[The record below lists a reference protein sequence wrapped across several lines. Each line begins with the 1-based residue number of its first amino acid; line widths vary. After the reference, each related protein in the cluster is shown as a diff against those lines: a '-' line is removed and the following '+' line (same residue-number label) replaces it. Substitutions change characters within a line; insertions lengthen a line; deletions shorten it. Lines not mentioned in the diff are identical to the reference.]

1 MEEIKNEVQDEIQ
14 NVEQNAEQNVE
25 QNAEQN
31 EVKEEIKPAK
41 PIEANTSEKKENKKI
56 EKARKKQVKKKKK
69 YQRLRKN
76 KVGVTLIICVLIA
89 LLSDVLITLFS
100 SMLISYIIDSK
111 FTEEYK
117 AVAYM
122 SKMYDAAVDDGV
134 YDLLNKEGRTYYI
147 ADKHGTTIYKNGEN
161 TIGNS
166 NGKVTLPRINSD
178 SDSSRLNEDITIYV
192 DKTTEDFVYIDE
204 DGEVKI
210 NFLAII
216 KLMDNLSDNTNINV
230 NKGES
235 SVELPVWIA
244 IDVKNGTQ
252 VFYGK
257 ANLKIY
263 FSDALYI
270 FIFFA
275 TGIGLV
281 SIIVLALL
289 INLISSVISQKK
301 MNKVFYTD
309 PVTGGYNWMWFAT
322 RSQGILKGKKKMN
335 FAIMDVV
342 LVKYRNYCIC
352 HSVTEGEQLLVKVDE
367 ILKEITRKKPEAAA
381 HYASAN
387 FALMLKYN
395 TKEELEARIQGLL
408 ERLEKIDSSHRLT
421 FHIGVYPMEVV
432 KQGGRIV
439 SRNDI
444 DIDREYNNAC
454 TARDTLSDCDDSGI
468 AFYDEKLVA
477 EQRWVEE
484 VMNRFRKAIDNEE
497 FVVYYQ
503 PKFDPKTDKLKGAEA
518 LIRWDCPDEEI
529 GFKNPGEFIPILERN
544 GAIPDID
551 HYMIEHVA
559 RDQKAWL
566 DAGYECVPIS
576 VNVSRAHFI
585 ELDLANQIKECVDK
599 VGTPHNL
606 IEIEVTES
614 AFFDDKKVMIDTIR
628 KLKDYGFVVSM
639 DDFGSGYSSL
649 NSLKDMPL
657 DVLKLDAEFFRGEV
671 EGGRGEKVI
680 SEAIKLAKL
689 LEMVTVAEGVE
700 EREQVDFLAK
710 QGCDMIQGY
719 VYAKPMPGN
728 DYILNMNRDSESV
741 KKEQE
746 AIEAE
751 IVENEASE
759 EKSEIED

>member
-1 MEEIKNEVQDEIQ
+1 MEEIKNNLQAEVENNKDGNMSQEFEKAEPINKDTASI
-14 NVEQNAEQNVE
+14 NEQ
-25 QNAEQN
+25 
-31 EVKEEIKPAK
+31 IKK
-41 PIEANTSEKKENKKI
+41 

-76 KVGVTLIICVLIA
+76 KIGLTLIMCVFIA
-89 LLSDVLITLFS
+89 LISDFLITLFS
-100 SMLISYIIDSK
+100 SMLISYIVDSK

-117 AVAYM
+117 AVSYM
-122 SKMYDAAVDDGV
+122 AKMYDAASDEGV
-134 YDLLNKEGRTYYI
+134 YSLLNEEGRTYCI
-147 ADKHGTTIYKNGEN
+147 SDMHGKTIYKNGEN

-178 SDSSRLNEDITIYV
+178 SDSTRLNQDITIYV

-204 DGEVKI
+204 GGEIKIDFLTIVKLL
-210 NFLAII
+210 N
-216 KLMDNLSDNTNINV
+216 NLSDNTNIAV
-230 NKGES
+230 NRGES

-263 FSDALYI
+263 FSDAMYI
-270 FIFFA
+270 FIFFLA
-275 TGIGLV
+275 GIGLV

-301 MNKVFYTD
+301 INKVFYTD
-309 PVTGGYNWMWFAT
+309 PVTGGNNWMWFAT
-322 RSQGILKGKKKMN
+322 RAQGLLKGKKKMN
-335 FAIMDVV
+335 FAVLDVV

-352 HSVTEGEQLLVKVDE
+352 HSVTEGEQLLVKVDG
-367 ILKEITRKKPEAAA
+367 ILNEMIKRKPEAAG

-387 FALMLKYN
+387 FALMFKYN
-395 TKEELEARIQGLL
+395 TREELEARIKELL
-408 ERLEKIDSSHRLT
+408 EKLEKIDTQHRLT
-421 FHIGVYPMEVV
+421 FHIGVYPMEVI
-432 KQGGRIV
+432 KQNGKIV
-439 SRNDI
+439 ARKDI

-468 AFYDEKLVA
+468 AFYDEKLVS

-484 VMNRFRKAIDNEE
+484 VMNRFKKAIANEE

-503 PKFDPKTDKLKGAEA
+503 PKYDPKTDKLRGAEA
-518 LIRWDCPDEEI
+518 LIRWNCPDDEI

-585 ELDLANQIKECVDK
+585 ENDLAYQIKECVDK
-599 VGTPHNL
+599 IGTPHNL

-614 AFFDDKKVMIDTIR
+614 AFFDDKKVMIDTIL
-628 KLKDYGFVVSM
+628 KLKEYGFMVSM

-671 EGGRGEKVI
+671 SGGRGEIVV
-680 SEAIKLAKL
+680 SEAIKLAKNL
-689 LEMVTVAEGVE
+689 NMVTVAEGVE
-700 EREQVDFLAK
+700 EREQVEFLAK

-719 VYAKPMPGN
+719 VYDKPMPAEN
-728 DYILNMNRDSESV
+728 YMLKMERDPEAA
-741 KKEQE
+741 KKEEEQK
-746 AIEAE
+746 EAE
-751 IVENEASE
+751 NDDLASE
-759 EKSEIED
+759 EQKVNEDSTEKAEN

>member
-1 MEEIKNEVQDEIQ
+1 MEEIKNNLQAEVENNKDGNMSQEFEKAEPINKDTASI
-14 NVEQNAEQNVE
+14 NEQ
-25 QNAEQN
+25 
-31 EVKEEIKPAK
+31 IKK
-41 PIEANTSEKKENKKI
+41 

-76 KVGVTLIICVLIA
+76 KIGLTLIMCVFIA
-89 LLSDVLITLFS
+89 LISDFLITLFS
-100 SMLISYIIDSK
+100 SMLISYIVDSK

-117 AVAYM
+117 AVSYM
-122 SKMYDAAVDDGV
+122 AKMYDAASDEGV
-134 YDLLNKEGRTYYI
+134 YSLLNEEGRTYCI
-147 ADKHGTTIYKNGEN
+147 SDMHGKTIYKNGEN

-178 SDSSRLNEDITIYV
+178 SDSTRLNQDITIYV

-204 DGEVKI
+204 GGEIKIDFLTIVKLL
-210 NFLAII
+210 N
-216 KLMDNLSDNTNINV
+216 NLSDNTNIAV
-230 NKGES
+230 NRGES

-263 FSDALYI
+263 FSDAMYI
-270 FIFFA
+270 FIFFLA
-275 TGIGLV
+275 GIGLV

-301 MNKVFYTD
+301 INKVFYTD
-309 PVTGGYNWMWFAT
+309 PVTGGNNWMWFAT
-322 RSQGILKGKKKMN
+322 RAQGLLKGKKKMN
-335 FAIMDVV
+335 FAVLDVV

-352 HSVTEGEQLLVKVDE
+352 HSVTEGEQLLVKVDG
-367 ILKEITRKKPEAAA
+367 ILNEMIKRKPEAAG

-387 FALMLKYN
+387 FALMFKYN
-395 TKEELEARIQGLL
+395 TREELEARIKELL
-408 ERLEKIDSSHRLT
+408 EKLEKIDTQHRLT
-421 FHIGVYPMEVV
+421 FHIGVYPMEVI
-432 KQGGRIV
+432 KQNGKIV
-439 SRNDI
+439 ARKDI

-468 AFYDEKLVA
+468 AFYDEKLVS

-484 VMNRFRKAIDNEE
+484 VMNRFKKAIANEE

-503 PKFDPKTDKLKGAEA
+503 PKYDPKTDKLRGAEA
-518 LIRWDCPDEEI
+518 LIRWNCPDDEI
-529 GFKNPGEFIPILERN
+529 GFKNPGEFIPILEKN

-585 ELDLANQIKECVDK
+585 ENDLAYQIKECVDK
-599 VGTPHNL
+599 IGTPHNL

-614 AFFDDKKVMIDTIR
+614 AFFDDKKVMIDTIL
-628 KLKDYGFVVSM
+628 KLKEYGFMVSM

-671 EGGRGEKVI
+671 SGGRGEIVV
-680 SEAIKLAKL
+680 SEAIKLAKNL
-689 LEMVTVAEGVE
+689 NMVTVAEGVE
-700 EREQVDFLAK
+700 EREQVEFLAK

-719 VYAKPMPGN
+719 VYDKPMPADN
-728 DYILNMNRDSESV
+728 YMLKMERDPETAR
-741 KKEQE
+741 KEEEQK
-746 AIEAE
+746 EAE
-751 IVENEASE
+751 NEDLASE
-759 EKSEIED
+759 EEKVNEDSTEKTES

>member
-1 MEEIKNEVQDEIQ
+1 MEEIKNNLQAEVENNKDGNLSQEFEKAEPINKDTASI
-14 NVEQNAEQNVE
+14 NEQ
-25 QNAEQN
+25 
-31 EVKEEIKPAK
+31 IKK
-41 PIEANTSEKKENKKI
+41 

-76 KVGVTLIICVLIA
+76 KIGLTLIMCVFIA
-89 LLSDVLITLFS
+89 LISDFLITLFS
-100 SMLISYIIDSK
+100 SMLISYIVDSK

-117 AVAYM
+117 AVSYM
-122 SKMYDAAVDDGV
+122 AKMYDAASDEGV
-134 YDLLNKEGRTYYI
+134 YSLLNEEGRTYCI
-147 ADKHGTTIYKNGEN
+147 SDMHGKTIYKNGEN

-178 SDSSRLNEDITIYV
+178 SDSTRLNQDITIYV

-204 DGEVKI
+204 GGEIKIDFLTIVKLL
-210 NFLAII
+210 N
-216 KLMDNLSDNTNINV
+216 NLSDNTNIAV
-230 NKGES
+230 NRGES

-263 FSDALYI
+263 FSDAMYI
-270 FIFFA
+270 FIFFLA
-275 TGIGLV
+275 GIGLV

-301 MNKVFYTD
+301 INKVFYTD
-309 PVTGGYNWMWFAT
+309 PVTGGNNWMWFAT
-322 RSQGILKGKKKMN
+322 RAQGLLKGKKKMN
-335 FAIMDVV
+335 FAVLDVV

-352 HSVTEGEQLLVKVDE
+352 HSVTEGEQLLVKVDG
-367 ILKEITRKKPEAAA
+367 ILNEMIKRKPEAAG

-387 FALMLKYN
+387 FALMFKYN
-395 TKEELEARIQGLL
+395 TREELEARIKELL
-408 ERLEKIDSSHRLT
+408 EKLEKIDTQHRLT
-421 FHIGVYPMEVV
+421 FHIGVYPMEVI
-432 KQGGRIV
+432 KQNGKIV
-439 SRNDI
+439 ARKDI

-468 AFYDEKLVA
+468 AFYDEKLVS

-484 VMNRFRKAIDNEE
+484 VMNRFKKAIANEE

-503 PKFDPKTDKLKGAEA
+503 PKYDPKTDKLRGAEA
-518 LIRWDCPDEEI
+518 LIRWNCPDDEI

-585 ELDLANQIKECVDK
+585 ENDLAYQIKECVDK
-599 VGTPHNL
+599 IGTPHNL

-614 AFFDDKKVMIDTIR
+614 AFFDDKKVMIDTIL
-628 KLKDYGFVVSM
+628 KLKEYGFMVSM

-671 EGGRGEKVI
+671 SGGRGEIVV
-680 SEAIKLAKL
+680 SEAIKLAKNL
-689 LEMVTVAEGVE
+689 NMVTVAEGVE
-700 EREQVDFLAK
+700 EREQVEFLAK

-719 VYAKPMPGN
+719 VYDKPMPAEN
-728 DYILNMNRDSESV
+728 YMLKMERDPEAA
-741 KKEQE
+741 KKEEEQK
-746 AIEAE
+746 EAE
-751 IVENEASE
+751 NDDLASE
-759 EKSEIED
+759 EQKVNEDSTEKAEN

>member
-1 MEEIKNEVQDEIQ
+1 MEEIKNEVQNEIK
-14 NVEQNAEQNVE
+14 NEEQISEQK
-25 QNAEQN
+25 
-31 EVKEEIKPAK
+31 EVKEEIKKAK
-41 PIEANTSEKKENKKI
+41 PIESDASKKKEKEKI
-56 EKARKKQVKKKKK
+56 AKERKKQVKKKKK

-76 KVGVTLIICVLIA
+76 KVGVTLIICVIIA
-89 LLSDVLITLFS
+89 LISDVLISLFS
-100 SMLISYIIDSK
+100 SMLLSYIIDSK

-117 AVAYM
+117 AISYM
-122 SKMYDAAVDDGV
+122 AKMYDASSDNGV
-134 YDLLNKEGRTYYI
+134 YSLLDKEGRTYYI
-147 ADKHGTTIYKNGEN
+147 ADTHGNTIYKNGEN

-166 NGKVTLPRINSD
+166 SGKVTLPRINSD
-178 SDSSRLNEDITIYV
+178 SDSDRFNQDIKIYV
-192 DKTTEDFVYIDE
+192 DKTTENFVYIDE

-210 NFLAII
+210 NFLAIV
-216 KLMDNLSDNTNINV
+216 KLMDDLSNNANISINR
-230 NKGES
+230 GES

-244 IDVKNGTQ
+244 IDVKNGTNI
-252 VFYGK
+252 FYGK

-309 PVTGGYNWMWFAT
+309 PVTGGNNWMWFAT
-322 RSQGILKGKKKMN
+322 RAQGLLKGKKKMN
-335 FAIMDVV
+335 FAVLDVV

-352 HSVTEGEQLLVKVDE
+352 HSVTEGEQLLVKVDG
-367 ILKEITRKKPEAAA
+367 ILNEMIKRKPEVSG

-387 FALMLKYN
+387 FALMFKYN
-395 TKEELEARIQGLL
+395 TREELEARIKELL
-408 ERLEKIDSSHRLT
+408 EKLEKIDTQHRLT
-421 FHIGVYPMEVV
+421 FHIGVYPMEVI
-432 KQGGRIV
+432 KQNGKIV
-439 SRNDI
+439 ARKDI

-454 TARDTLSDCDDSGI
+454 TARDTLADCDDSGI
-468 AFYDEKLVA
+468 AFYDEKLVS

-484 VMNRFRKAIDNEE
+484 VMNRFKKAIANEE

-503 PKFDPKTDKLKGAEA
+503 PKYDPKTDKLRGAEA
-518 LIRWDCPDEEI
+518 LIRWNCPDDEI
-529 GFKNPGEFIPILERN
+529 GFRNPGEFIPILERN

-585 ELDLANQIKECVDK
+585 ENDLAYQIKECVDK
-599 VGTPHNL
+599 IGTPHNL

-614 AFFDDKKVMIDTIR
+614 AFFDDKKVMIDTIL
-628 KLKDYGFVVSM
+628 KLKEYGFMVSM

-671 EGGRGEKVI
+671 SGGRGEIVV
-680 SEAIKLAKL
+680 SEAIKLAKNL
-689 LEMVTVAEGVE
+689 NMVTVAEGVE
-700 EREQVDFLAK
+700 EREQVEFLAK

-719 VYAKPMPGN
+719 VYDKPMPAENYMLKMERDPEAARKEEEQKEAQN
-728 DYILNMNRDSESV
+728 DDL
-741 KKEQE
+741 
-746 AIEAE
+746 
-751 IVENEASE
+751 ASE
-759 EKSEIED
+759 EQKVNEDSTKKAEN

>member
-1 MEEIKNEVQDEIQ
+1 MEEIKNNLQAEVENNKDGNMSQEFEKAEPINKDTASI
-14 NVEQNAEQNVE
+14 NEQ
-25 QNAEQN
+25 
-31 EVKEEIKPAK
+31 IKK
-41 PIEANTSEKKENKKI
+41 

-76 KVGVTLIICVLIA
+76 KIGLTLIICVFIA
-89 LLSDVLITLFS
+89 LVSDFLITLFS
-100 SMLISYIIDSK
+100 SMLISYIVDSK

-117 AVAYM
+117 AVSYM
-122 SKMYDAAVDDGV
+122 SKMYDAASDEGV
-134 YDLLNKEGRTYYI
+134 YSLLNKEGRTYCI
-147 ADKHGTTIYKNGEN
+147 SDMHGKTIYKNGEN

-178 SDSSRLNEDITIYV
+178 SDSTRLNQEITIYV

-204 DGEVKI
+204 EGEIKI
-210 NFLAII
+210 DFLAIV
-216 KLMDNLSDNTNINV
+216 KLLNNLSDNTNISV
-230 NKGES
+230 NRGES

-263 FSDALYI
+263 FSDAMYI
-270 FIFFA
+270 FIFFLA
-275 TGIGLV
+275 GIGLV

-301 MNKVFYTD
+301 INKVFYTD
-309 PVTGGYNWMWFAT
+309 PVTGGNNWMWFAT
-322 RSQGILKGKKKMN
+322 RAQGLLKGKKKMN
-335 FAIMDVV
+335 FAVLDVV

-352 HSVTEGEQLLVKVDE
+352 HSVTEGEQLLVKVDG
-367 ILKEITRKKPEAAA
+367 ILNEMIKRKPEAAG

-387 FALMLKYN
+387 FALMFKYN
-395 TKEELEARIQGLL
+395 TREELEARIKELL
-408 ERLEKIDSSHRLT
+408 EKLEKIDTQHRLT
-421 FHIGVYPMEVV
+421 FHIGVYPMEVI
-432 KQGGRIV
+432 KQNGKIV
-439 SRNDI
+439 ARKDI

-468 AFYDEKLVA
+468 AFYDEKLVS

-484 VMNRFRKAIDNEE
+484 VMNRFKKAIANEE

-503 PKFDPKTDKLKGAEA
+503 PKYDPKTDKLRGAEA
-518 LIRWDCPDEEI
+518 LIRWNCPDDEI

-585 ELDLANQIKECVDK
+585 ENDLAYQIKECVDK
-599 VGTPHNL
+599 IGTPHNL

-614 AFFDDKKVMIDTIR
+614 AFFDDKKVMIDTIL
-628 KLKDYGFVVSM
+628 KLKEYGFMVSM

-671 EGGRGEKVI
+671 SGGRGEIVV
-680 SEAIKLAKL
+680 SEAIKLAKNL
-689 LEMVTVAEGVE
+689 NMVTVAEGVE
-700 EREQVDFLAK
+700 EREQVEFLAK

-719 VYAKPMPGN
+719 VYDKPMPAKN
-728 DYILNMNRDSESV
+728 YMLKMNRDPEAAKKEEEQKEAENDNSTVEEQKVNEDSTKKSES
-741 KKEQE
+741 
-746 AIEAE
+746 
-751 IVENEASE
+751 
-759 EKSEIED
+759 

>member
-1 MEEIKNEVQDEIQ
+1 MGEIKNEVQNE
-14 NVEQNAEQNVE
+14 NVS
-25 QNAEQN
+25 
-31 EVKEEIKPAK
+31 EVKEEIKKAQ
-41 PIEANTSEKKENKKI
+41 PIDTSKKKEESKI
-56 EKARKKQVKKKKK
+56 EKARKKQVKQKKK
-69 YQRLRKN
+69 YQKLRKN
-76 KVGVTLIICVLIA
+76 KVGITLIICVVIA
-89 LLSDVLITLFS
+89 LISDVLITLFS

-117 AVAYM
+117 AVSYM
-122 SKMYDAAVDDGV
+122 AKMYDAATDDGV
-134 YDLLNKEGRTYYI
+134 YALLDKEGRTYYI
-147 ADKHGTTIYKNGEN
+147 ADTHGEN

-166 NGKVTLPRINSD
+166 SGKVTLPRINSD
-178 SDSSRLNEDITIYV
+178 SDSDRLNQDIKIYV
-192 DKTTEDFVYIDE
+192 DRTTENFVYIDE

-210 NFLAII
+210 DFLAVF
-216 KLMDNLSDNTNINV
+216 KLMDNLSDNANINI

-244 IDVKNGTQ
+244 IDVKNGTNI
-252 VFYGK
+252 FYGK

-263 FSDALYI
+263 FSDAMYI

-309 PVTGGYNWMWFAT
+309 PVTGGYNWMYFAT
-322 RSQGILKGKKKMN
+322 KGEGLLKGKKKMN
-335 FAIMDVV
+335 YAVMDVV

-352 HSVTEGEQLLVKVDE
+352 HSVTEGEQLLVKVDR
-367 ILKEITRKKPEAAA
+367 ILKEITRKKPEVAA

-395 TKEELEARIQGLL
+395 TKEELETRIKGLL
-408 ERLEKIDSSHRLT
+408 ERLEKIDSGHRLT
-421 FHIGVYPMEVV
+421 FHIGVYPMEVI
-432 KQGGRIV
+432 KQGSKIV
-439 SRNDI
+439 ARKDI
-444 DIDREYNNAC
+444 DMDREYNNAC
-454 TARDTLSDCDDSGI
+454 TARDTLADCDDSGI

-503 PKFDPKTDKLKGAEA
+503 PKYDPKTDKLRGAEA
-518 LIRWDCPDEEI
+518 LIRWNCPDEEI

-585 ELDLANQIKECVDK
+585 ENDLAYQIKECVDK
-599 VGTPHNL
+599 IGTPHNL

-614 AFFDDKKVMIDTIR
+614 AFFDDKKVMIDTIL
-628 KLKDYGFVVSM
+628 KLKEYGFMVSM

-671 EGGRGEKVI
+671 SGGRGEIVV
-680 SEAIKLAKL
+680 SEAIKLAKNL
-689 LEMVTVAEGVE
+689 NMVTVAEGVE
-700 EREQVDFLAK
+700 EREQVEFLAK

-719 VYAKPMPGN
+719 VYDKPMPSEN
-728 DYILNMNRDSESV
+728 YMLKMERDPKAA
-741 KKEQE
+741 KKEEELKE
-746 AIEAE
+746 AKNDDLAFEEQKVNEDSTEKAE
-751 IVENEASE
+751 N
-759 EKSEIED
+759 

>member
-1 MEEIKNEVQDEIQ
+1 MEEIKNNLQAEVENNKDGNMSQEFEKAEPINKDTASI
-14 NVEQNAEQNVE
+14 NEQ
-25 QNAEQN
+25 
-31 EVKEEIKPAK
+31 IKK
-41 PIEANTSEKKENKKI
+41 

-76 KVGVTLIICVLIA
+76 KVGLTLIMCVFIA
-89 LLSDVLITLFS
+89 LISDFLITLFS
-100 SMLISYIIDSK
+100 SMLISYIVDSK

-117 AVAYM
+117 AVSYM
-122 SKMYDAAVDDGV
+122 AKMYDAASDEGV
-134 YDLLNKEGRTYYI
+134 YSLLNEEGRTYCI
-147 ADKHGTTIYKNGEN
+147 SDMHGKTIYKNGEN

-178 SDSSRLNEDITIYV
+178 SDSTRLNQDITIYV

-204 DGEVKI
+204 GGEIKIDFLTIVKLL
-210 NFLAII
+210 N
-216 KLMDNLSDNTNINV
+216 NLSDNTNIAV
-230 NKGES
+230 NRGES

-263 FSDALYI
+263 FSDAMYI
-270 FIFFA
+270 FIFFLA
-275 TGIGLV
+275 GIGLV

-301 MNKVFYTD
+301 INKVFYTD
-309 PVTGGYNWMWFAT
+309 PVTGGNNWMWFAT
-322 RSQGILKGKKKMN
+322 RAQGLLKGKKKMN
-335 FAIMDVV
+335 FAVLDVV

-352 HSVTEGEQLLVKVDE
+352 HSVTEGEQLLVKVDG
-367 ILKEITRKKPEAAA
+367 ILNEMIKRKPEVAG

-387 FALMLKYN
+387 FALMFKYN
-395 TKEELEARIQGLL
+395 TREELEARIKELL
-408 ERLEKIDSSHRLT
+408 EKLEKIDTQHRLT
-421 FHIGVYPMEVV
+421 FHIGVYPMEVI
-432 KQGGRIV
+432 KQNGKIV
-439 SRNDI
+439 ARKDI

-468 AFYDEKLVA
+468 AFYDEKLVS

-484 VMNRFRKAIDNEE
+484 VMNRFKKAIANEE

-503 PKFDPKTDKLKGAEA
+503 PKYDPKTDKLRGAEA
-518 LIRWDCPDEEI
+518 LIRWNCPDDEI

-585 ELDLANQIKECVDK
+585 ENDLAYQIKECVDK
-599 VGTPHNL
+599 IGTPHNL

-614 AFFDDKKVMIDTIR
+614 AFFDDKKVMIDTIL
-628 KLKDYGFVVSM
+628 KLKEYGFMVSM

-671 EGGRGEKVI
+671 SGGRGEIVV
-680 SEAIKLAKL
+680 SEAIKLAKNL
-689 LEMVTVAEGVE
+689 NMVTVAEGVE
-700 EREQVDFLAK
+700 EREQVEFLAK

-719 VYAKPMPGN
+719 VYDKPMPAEN
-728 DYILNMNRDSESV
+728 YMLKMERDPEGA
-741 KKEQE
+741 KKEEEQK
-746 AIEAE
+746 EAE
-751 IVENEASE
+751 NDDLASE
-759 EKSEIED
+759 EQKVNEDSTEKAEN

>member
-1 MEEIKNEVQDEIQ
+1 MEEIKNNLQAEVENNKDGNMSQEFEKAEPINKDTASI
-14 NVEQNAEQNVE
+14 NEQ
-25 QNAEQN
+25 
-31 EVKEEIKPAK
+31 IKK
-41 PIEANTSEKKENKKI
+41 

-76 KVGVTLIICVLIA
+76 KVGLTLIMCVFIA
-89 LLSDVLITLFS
+89 LISDFLITLFS
-100 SMLISYIIDSK
+100 SMLISYIVDSK

-117 AVAYM
+117 AVSYM
-122 SKMYDAAVDDGV
+122 AKMYDAASDEGV
-134 YDLLNKEGRTYYI
+134 YSLLNEEGRTYCI
-147 ADKHGTTIYKNGEN
+147 SDMHGKTIYKNGEN

-178 SDSSRLNEDITIYV
+178 SDSTRLNQDITIYV

-204 DGEVKI
+204 DGEIKIDFLTIVKLL
-210 NFLAII
+210 N
-216 KLMDNLSDNTNINV
+216 NLSDNTNIAV
-230 NKGES
+230 NRGES

-263 FSDALYI
+263 FSDAMYI
-270 FIFFA
+270 FIFFLA
-275 TGIGLV
+275 GIGLV

-301 MNKVFYTD
+301 INKVFYTD
-309 PVTGGYNWMWFAT
+309 PVTGGNNWMWFAT
-322 RSQGILKGKKKMN
+322 RAQGLLKGKKKMN
-335 FAIMDVV
+335 FAVLDVV

-352 HSVTEGEQLLVKVDE
+352 HSVTEGEQLLVKVDG
-367 ILKEITRKKPEAAA
+367 ILNEMIKRKPEAAG

-387 FALMLKYN
+387 FALMFKYN
-395 TKEELEARIQGLL
+395 TREELEARIKELL
-408 ERLEKIDSSHRLT
+408 EKLEKIDTQHRLT
-421 FHIGVYPMEVV
+421 FHIGVYPMEVI
-432 KQGGRIV
+432 KQNGKIV
-439 SRNDI
+439 ARKDI

-468 AFYDEKLVA
+468 AFYDEKLVS

-484 VMNRFRKAIDNEE
+484 VMNRFKKAIANEE

-503 PKFDPKTDKLKGAEA
+503 PKYDPKTDKLRGAEA
-518 LIRWDCPDEEI
+518 LIRWNCPDDEI

-585 ELDLANQIKECVDK
+585 ENDLAYQIKECVDK
-599 VGTPHNL
+599 IGTPHNL

-614 AFFDDKKVMIDTIR
+614 AFFDDKKVMIDTIL
-628 KLKDYGFVVSM
+628 KLKEYGFMVSM

-671 EGGRGEKVI
+671 SGGRGEIVV
-680 SEAIKLAKL
+680 SEAIKLAKNL
-689 LEMVTVAEGVE
+689 NMVTVAEGVE
-700 EREQVDFLAK
+700 EREQVEFLAK

-719 VYAKPMPGN
+719 VYDKPMPAEN
-728 DYILNMNRDSESV
+728 YMLKMERDPEAA
-741 KKEQE
+741 KKEEEQK
-746 AIEAE
+746 EAE
-751 IVENEASE
+751 NDDLASE
-759 EKSEIED
+759 EQKVNEDSTEKAEN

>member
-1 MEEIKNEVQDEIQ
+1 MEEIKNNLQAEVENNKDGNMSQEFEKAEPINKDTASI
-14 NVEQNAEQNVE
+14 NEQ
-25 QNAEQN
+25 
-31 EVKEEIKPAK
+31 IKK
-41 PIEANTSEKKENKKI
+41 

-76 KVGVTLIICVLIA
+76 KIGLTLIMCVFIA
-89 LLSDVLITLFS
+89 LISDFLITLFS
-100 SMLISYIIDSK
+100 SMLISYIVDSK

-117 AVAYM
+117 AVSYM
-122 SKMYDAAVDDGV
+122 AKMYDAASDEGV
-134 YDLLNKEGRTYYI
+134 YSLLNEEGRTYCI
-147 ADKHGTTIYKNGEN
+147 SDMHGKTIYKNGEN

-178 SDSSRLNEDITIYV
+178 SDSTRLNQDITIYV

-204 DGEVKI
+204 GGEIKIDFLTIVKLL
-210 NFLAII
+210 N
-216 KLMDNLSDNTNINV
+216 NLSDNTNIAV
-230 NKGES
+230 NRGES

-263 FSDALYI
+263 FSDAMYI
-270 FIFFA
+270 FIFFLA
-275 TGIGLV
+275 GIGLV

-301 MNKVFYTD
+301 INKVFYTD
-309 PVTGGYNWMWFAT
+309 PVTGGNNWMWFAT
-322 RSQGILKGKKKMN
+322 RAQGLLKGKKKMN
-335 FAIMDVV
+335 FAVLDVV

-352 HSVTEGEQLLVKVDE
+352 HSVTEGEQLLVKVDG
-367 ILKEITRKKPEAAA
+367 ILNEMIKRKPEAAG

-387 FALMLKYN
+387 FALMFKYN
-395 TKEELEARIQGLL
+395 TREELEARIKELL
-408 ERLEKIDSSHRLT
+408 EKLEKIDTQHRLT
-421 FHIGVYPMEVV
+421 FHIGVYPMEVI
-432 KQGGRIV
+432 KQNGKIV
-439 SRNDI
+439 ARKDI

-468 AFYDEKLVA
+468 AFYDEKLVS

-484 VMNRFRKAIDNEE
+484 VMNRFKKAIANEE

-503 PKFDPKTDKLKGAEA
+503 PKYDPKTDKLRGAEA
-518 LIRWDCPDEEI
+518 LIRWNCPDDEI
-529 GFKNPGEFIPILERN
+529 GFKNPGEFIPILEKN

-585 ELDLANQIKECVDK
+585 ENDLAYQIKECVDK
-599 VGTPHNL
+599 IGTPHNL

-614 AFFDDKKVMIDTIR
+614 AFFDDKKVMIDTIL
-628 KLKDYGFVVSM
+628 KLKEYGFMVSM

-671 EGGRGEKVI
+671 SGGRGEIVV
-680 SEAIKLAKL
+680 SEAIKLAKNL
-689 LEMVTVAEGVE
+689 NMVTVAEGVE
-700 EREQVDFLAK
+700 EREQVEFLAK

-719 VYAKPMPGN
+719 VYDKPMPAEN
-728 DYILNMNRDSESV
+728 YMLKMERDPEAA
-741 KKEQE
+741 KKEEEQKE
-746 AIEAE
+746 AQ
-751 IVENEASE
+751 NDDLASE
-759 EKSEIED
+759 EQKVNEDSTKKAEN

>member
-1 MEEIKNEVQDEIQ
+1 MEEIKNNLQAEVENNKDGNMSQEFEKAEPINKDTASI
-14 NVEQNAEQNVE
+14 NEQ
-25 QNAEQN
+25 
-31 EVKEEIKPAK
+31 IKK
-41 PIEANTSEKKENKKI
+41 

-76 KVGVTLIICVLIA
+76 KIGLTLIMCVFIA
-89 LLSDVLITLFS
+89 LISDFLITLFS
-100 SMLISYIIDSK
+100 SMLISYIVDFK

-117 AVAYM
+117 AVSYM
-122 SKMYDAAVDDGV
+122 AKMYDAASDEGV
-134 YDLLNKEGRTYYI
+134 YSLLNEEGRTYCI
-147 ADKHGTTIYKNGEN
+147 SDMHGKTIYKNGEN

-178 SDSSRLNEDITIYV
+178 SDSTRLNQDITIYV

-204 DGEVKI
+204 GGEIKIDFLTIVKLL
-210 NFLAII
+210 N
-216 KLMDNLSDNTNINV
+216 NLSDNTNIAV
-230 NKGES
+230 NRGES

-263 FSDALYI
+263 FSDAMYI
-270 FIFFA
+270 FIFFLA
-275 TGIGLV
+275 GIGLV

-301 MNKVFYTD
+301 INKVFYTD
-309 PVTGGYNWMWFAT
+309 PVTGGNNWMWFAT
-322 RSQGILKGKKKMN
+322 RAQGLLKGKKKMN
-335 FAIMDVV
+335 FAVLDVV

-352 HSVTEGEQLLVKVDE
+352 HSVTEGEQLLVKVDG
-367 ILKEITRKKPEAAA
+367 ILNEMIKRKPEAAG

-387 FALMLKYN
+387 FALMFKYN
-395 TKEELEARIQGLL
+395 TREELEARIKELL
-408 ERLEKIDSSHRLT
+408 EKLEKIDTQHRLT
-421 FHIGVYPMEVV
+421 FHIGVYPMEVI
-432 KQGGRIV
+432 KQNGKIV
-439 SRNDI
+439 ARKDI

-468 AFYDEKLVA
+468 AFYDEKLVS

-484 VMNRFRKAIDNEE
+484 VMNRFKKAIANEE

-503 PKFDPKTDKLKGAEA
+503 PKYDPKTDKLRGAEA
-518 LIRWDCPDEEI
+518 LIRWNCPDDEI

-585 ELDLANQIKECVDK
+585 ENDLAYQIKECVDK
-599 VGTPHNL
+599 IGTPHNL

-614 AFFDDKKVMIDTIR
+614 AFFDDKKVMIDTIL
-628 KLKDYGFVVSM
+628 KLKEYGFMVSM

-671 EGGRGEKVI
+671 SGGRGEIVV
-680 SEAIKLAKL
+680 SEAIKLAKNL
-689 LEMVTVAEGVE
+689 NMVTVAEGVE
-700 EREQVDFLAK
+700 EREQVEFLAK

-719 VYAKPMPGN
+719 VYDKPMPAEN
-728 DYILNMNRDSESV
+728 YMLKMEREPEAA
-741 KKEQE
+741 KKEEEQK
-746 AIEAE
+746 EAE
-751 IVENEASE
+751 NDDLASE
-759 EKSEIED
+759 EQKVNEDSTEKAEN

>member
-1 MEEIKNEVQDEIQ
+1 MEEIKNNLQAEVENNKDGNMSQEFEKAEPINKDTASI
-14 NVEQNAEQNVE
+14 NEQ
-25 QNAEQN
+25 
-31 EVKEEIKPAK
+31 IKK
-41 PIEANTSEKKENKKI
+41 

-76 KVGVTLIICVLIA
+76 KIGLTLIMCVFIA
-89 LLSDVLITLFS
+89 LISDFLITLFS
-100 SMLISYIIDSK
+100 SMLISYIVDSK

-117 AVAYM
+117 AVSYM
-122 SKMYDAAVDDGV
+122 AKMYDAASDEGV
-134 YDLLNKEGRTYYI
+134 YSLLNEEGRTYCI
-147 ADKHGTTIYKNGEN
+147 SDMHGKTIYKNGEN

-178 SDSSRLNEDITIYV
+178 SDSTRLNQDITIYV

-204 DGEVKI
+204 GGEIKIDFLTIVKLL
-210 NFLAII
+210 N
-216 KLMDNLSDNTNINV
+216 NLSDNTNIAV
-230 NKGES
+230 NRGES

-263 FSDALYI
+263 FSDAMYI
-270 FIFFA
+270 FIFFLA
-275 TGIGLV
+275 GIGLV

-301 MNKVFYTD
+301 INKVFYTD
-309 PVTGGYNWMWFAT
+309 PVTGGNNWMWFAT
-322 RSQGILKGKKKMN
+322 RAQGLLKGKKKMN
-335 FAIMDVV
+335 FAVLDVV

-352 HSVTEGEQLLVKVDE
+352 HSVTEGEQLLVKVDG
-367 ILKEITRKKPEAAA
+367 ILNEMIKRKPEAAG

-387 FALMLKYN
+387 FALMFKYN
-395 TKEELEARIQGLL
+395 TREELEARIKELL
-408 ERLEKIDSSHRLT
+408 EKLEKIDTQHRLT
-421 FHIGVYPMEVV
+421 FHIGVYPMEVI
-432 KQGGRIV
+432 KQNGKIV
-439 SRNDI
+439 ARKDI

-468 AFYDEKLVA
+468 AFYDEKLVS

-484 VMNRFRKAIDNEE
+484 VMNRFKKAIANEE

-503 PKFDPKTDKLKGAEA
+503 PKYDPKTDKLRGAEA
-518 LIRWDCPDEEI
+518 LIRWNCPDDEI

-585 ELDLANQIKECVDK
+585 ENDLAYQIKECVDK
-599 VGTPHNL
+599 IGTPHNL

-614 AFFDDKKVMIDTIR
+614 AFFDDKKVMIDTIL
-628 KLKDYGFVVSM
+628 KLKEYGFMVSM

-671 EGGRGEKVI
+671 SGGRGEIVV
-680 SEAIKLAKL
+680 SEAIKLAKNL
-689 LEMVTVAEGVE
+689 NMVTVAEGVE
-700 EREQVDFLAK
+700 EREQVEFLAK

-719 VYAKPMPGN
+719 VYDKPMPAEN
-728 DYILNMNRDSESV
+728 YMLKMEREPEAA
-741 KKEQE
+741 KKEEEQK
-746 AIEAE
+746 EAE
-751 IVENEASE
+751 NDDLASE
-759 EKSEIED
+759 EQKVNEDSTKKAEN